1 MDEDDLDEFLDA
13 FDPALEDD
21 TDDETTTSEP
31 KMNGGDS
38 ASKEKNA
45 IAASVNAL
53 MLDEDEDL
61 LDPTLQS
68 IIQNKT
74 LKWIFV
80 GGKGGVGKTTTSCS
94 VGALLSKTRKSC
106 LIISTDPAHNLSDAF
121 RQKFGP
127 APVRV
132 NGFKNLFCM
141 EIDPLVQKKAMD
153 VALANSTASSSGS
166 SQQQGM
172 LKGMQDMMK
181 DLSGSIPGIDEAMS
195 FAELMK
201 SVDTMEYDVIVFD
214 TAPTGHTLRLLSF
227 PKTLEKTMGKLLGL
241 KSKFG
246 GMLNM
251 VTQMMAAQ
259 GLGNASGAGVNAI
272 VGKLEQ
278 TMEVVRRVNAQFK
291 DPKLTTFV
299 CVCIPEFLSLFETE
313 RLVQELA
320 KFEIDT
326 HCIVVNQVLPI
337 DAGLEVLKAR
347 QRMQRKYLEQIYDLY
362 EQFKIVE
369 MPMLKEE
376 VRGPEA
382 IKRFASYLV
391 EPYEPSEKRCSA
403 AAAVQKLQDLEAFL
417 LQRSEGRKL
426 LEEFRAK
433 SGTPRRR

>member
-1 MDEDDLDEFLDA
+1 MSSRDEDLDDFLDA
-13 FDPALEDD
+13 FDPEIEGEDA
-21 TDDETTTSEP
+21 EEESMTTTSRSSSQ
-31 KMNGGDS
+31 GGTVAVLND
-38 ASKEKNA
+38 
-45 IAASVNAL
+45 
-53 MLDEDEDL
+53 LDEDM
-61 LDPTLQS
+61 LDPSLQS
-68 IIQNKT
+68 VIHNKT

-132 NGFKNLFCM
+132 NGFDNLYCM
-141 EIDPLVQKKAMD
+141 EIDPLAQKRAMD
-153 VALANSTASSSGS
+153 LALANQTAASGGQEQEMS
-166 SQQQGM
+166 GM
-172 LKGMQDMMK
+172 LKGMQSFMK

-201 SVDTMEYDVIVFD
+201 SVDSMEYDVIVFD

-227 PKTLEKTMGKLLGL
+227 PKTLEKTMGKILAL

-251 VTQMMAAQ
+251 ATQMMAAQ
-259 GLGNASGAGVNAI
+259 GMGNGKGPDAMKI
-272 VGKLEQ
+272 VEKLEN
-278 TMEVVRRVNAQFK
+278 TMKVVRRVNSQFK
-291 DPKLTTFV
+291 DPTLTTFV

-313 RLVQELA
+313 RLVQELNN
-320 KFEIDT
+320 FEIDT

-337 DAGLEVLKAR
+337 DAGLDVLKAR

-362 EQFKIVE
+362 EKFKIVE
-369 MPMLKEE
+369 MPMLREE

-382 IKRFASYLV
+382 IKRFAAYLL
-391 EPYEPSEKRCSA
+391 EPYEPSDDRCTA
-403 AAAVQKLQDLEAFL
+403 AAAVEKLQDLEAFL
-417 LQRSEGRKL
+417 MKSSEGKKL
-426 LEEFRAK
+426 LAEYRAK
-433 SGTPRRR
+433 K